1 MPKDCLTFDKPF
13 AVYRDDFVKCPCRSE
28 CIGGC
33 PCDNYEC
40 RDYAMILDA
49 AHRIEGKLTS
59 VDGEIF
65 ERRRYGPKNKMVLD
79 KAFHMSFKGQAFM
92 FGGATTPRQIAYFTG
107 PVEAPCEIDVSEI
120 ELGYDFNRVNG
131 SAVLIENDIGF
142 EDDGFL
148 RSNIQFTNSF

>member
-1 MPKDCLTFDKPF
+1 
-13 AVYRDDFVKCPCRSE
+13 
-28 CIGGC
+28 
-33 PCDNYEC
+33 
-40 RDYAMILDA
+40 MILDA

-59 VDGEIF
+59 FDGEIF
-65 ERRRYGPKNKMVLD
+65 DIRRYGPKNKMVLD
-79 KAFHMSFKGQAFM
+79 KAFHMSFKGEAFM
-92 FGGATTPRQIAYFTG
+92 YGGATTPRQIAYFTG

-148 RSNIQFTNSF
+148 RGKSRINDLF